1 MSQVTCDNPMIYEPN
16 DQVCWEK
23 VSGNLCGREDT
34 EVYHRERLGY
44 FDTILD
50 FTIVRCRHCGLVYTN
65 PRLVEYNA
73 AYLYA
78 SSEDVGAIEAHAQAK
93 RPIFERALKEI
104 LYWQQQRSNS
114 TLGTLLDVG
123 CGHGHFLHWAR
134 QHGFSVTGI
143 EPAEIPA
150 RYARDIF
157 QIPFRQDEALKID
170 LSPDSFDVITMW
182 DVIEHVS
189 DPYRVL
195 QHCSRWL
202 KPGGIMALRFPSS
215 TWQKIKGV
223 VFASTSRPTFGATI
237 HLYFFNGRTFTDM
250 AQKAGLDVVHIRTTG
265 AEANTN
271 NRLLDRVKKAG
282 YLAMRAIETI
292 SGKSLG
298 NLEVYCQ
305 KSETADK
312 HG

>member
-1 MSQVTCDNPMIYEPN
+1 MNQITCDNPMIYESN
-16 DQVCWEK
+16 VQVRWEE
-23 VSGNLCGREDT
+23 VNCNLCGRDDT

-44 FDTILD
+44 FDTMLD

-65 PRLVEYNA
+65 PRLVDHNA

-104 LYWQQQRSNS
+104 LHWQQQRGRS
-114 TLGTLLDVG
+114 TLGTLLDIG

-134 QHGFSVTGI
+134 QQGFSVTGI

-150 RYARDIF
+150 RYAREIF
-157 QIPFRQDEALKID
+157 QIPVRQDEVLRTELA
-170 LSPDSFDVITMW
+170 PENVDVITMW

-237 HLYFFNGRTFTDM
+237 HLYFFNGQTFTQM
-250 AQKAGLDVVHIRTTG
+250 ARKVDLDVAHIRTTG

-271 NRLLDRVKKAG
+271 NSILDRVKKAS

-305 KSETADK
+305 KIETK
-312 HG
+312 E